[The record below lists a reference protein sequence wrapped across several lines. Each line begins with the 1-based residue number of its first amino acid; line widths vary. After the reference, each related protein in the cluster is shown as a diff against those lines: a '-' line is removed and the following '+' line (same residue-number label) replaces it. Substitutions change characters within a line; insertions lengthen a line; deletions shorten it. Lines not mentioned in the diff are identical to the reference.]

1 MTLRRKWLA
10 WLPALLWAGLIF
22 FLSAQSK
29 LPEIGPQFVDIDKVH
44 HLIAYAALGALVMFA
59 LRRAHNLSLPK
70 AFLLAILVVSAY
82 GVTDEF
88 HQRFVPNRTCDVWDW
103 TADTLGA
110 GIAATVFYTYESRRS
125 SKTNR

>member
-110 GIAATVFYTYESRRS
+110 GIAATVFYTYESRRN